1 MSEATVAALAA
12 AMGFLITEDQRVAVE
27 RQGIAGL
34 PSNLMATLAANHAR
48 ILDFF
53 READTN
59 ADGCISKD
67 EMRFALFKLGMNA
80 SPSDVHQLFDMLD
93 KDGNGVLQF
102 GELQDALLAVKQQR
116 KGLLGLPP
124 WKPKKRAPN
133 ITDAPESSGAPHSGI
148 LLLSSSTAS
157 RRALGACLAQRAADR
172 MKAPGHRSAPSL
184 QPPSLLDE
192 QDRRPPE
199 APGERLHAFHT
210 ITTARKLLATSPMVE
225 WPESPW
231 TDGLRAGRL
240 LDDPAAASRA
250 RPTSAPPKTTTDTT
264 ALYVQYPPKRT
275 QSMSAIQR
283 VEQCSLEV
291 EQRQL
296 RASESLAQL
305 QHPPQAKLAALC
317 VDGCGFF
324 STAGQVLCPQCFRRK
339 YKKLETASAGE
350 RREAERQL
358 QERLM
363 SLELARAVSAPAHRA
378 AVSAAKGGIFRHQL
392 SQTVRTMPSAAR
404 KGTPASVHR
413 DYYNRLVALAN
424 TKGGLGRPSGGSG
437 RFAPGDAVTIATH
450 GIPSGALHTGLHT
463 TLFPAKVCRGLRRG
477 LYECK
482 FDRLKVAGCTHAP
495 TPDGVDG
502 GSPRRPCNCPYEVQP
517 IRAGL
522 VCPPMPE
529 YDADDFADAL
539 ATALKEAHAQ
549 GRHVLVLHM
558 PPHTA
563 GWWLM
568 RVEMVH
574 GFALGAPRQL
584 RRVHMSLHES
594 LVGPS
599 DDPSKRYV
607 ASGADV
613 ATQLR
618 PALVLDGP
626 VEVGGAFVIEPTMAA
641 LLAARHEERRRSAG
655 ARVTRQAKV
664 KAKADEELSR
674 AARVSPMC
682 DECE

>member
-1 MSEATVAALAA
+1 
-12 AMGFLITEDQRVAVE
+12 MGFLITEDQRVAVE
-27 RQGIAGL
+27 TQGIAGL

-53 READTN
+53 RDADTN
-59 ADGCISKD
+59 ADGCISKN

-80 SPSDVHQLFDMLD
+80 SPSDVHQLFGMLD

-116 KGLLGLPP
+116 KGLRGMPP
-124 WKPKKRAPN
+124 WRPKKRAPN
-133 ITDAPESSGAPHSGI
+133 ITEAPESSSGAPHSGI

-172 MKAPGHRSAPSL
+172 MEAPGHRQAPLSL
-184 QPPSLLDE
+184 QPPPSLNE
-192 QDRRPPE
+192 QHRLHRRPPE

-210 ITTARKLLATSPMVE
+210 ITTARKLLVASPMLE
-225 WPESPW
+225 WPDSPW
-231 TDGLRAGRL
+231 TGRL
-240 LDDPAAASRA
+240 LDDPCGTSMSAAPAAASRA

-264 ALYVQYPPKRT
+264 TLYVQYPPKRT

-283 VEQCSLEV
+283 AEQCSLDL

-350 RREAERQL
+350 RREAELVL
-358 QERLM
+358 QERLT

-392 SQTVRTMPSAAR
+392 SQTVRSMPSTAR
-404 KGTPASVHR
+404 KGTPASLHR
-413 DYYNRLVALAN
+413 EYYNRLVALAN

-437 RFAPGDAVTIATH
+437 RFAPGDTVIVATH
-450 GIPSGALHTGLHT
+450 GNPSGALHTGLHT
-463 TLFPAKVCRGLRRG
+463 TLFPAKVSRGLRRG
-477 LYECK
+477 LYECI
-482 FDRLKVAGCTHAP
+482 FDRLKIAGCTHAP
-495 TPDGVDG
+495 APGVDG
-502 GSPRRPCNCPYEVQP
+502 GSSLRRPCNCPYEVQP

-539 ATALKEAHAQ
+539 ATALKEANAQ

-558 PPHTA
+558 PPYTA

-574 GFALGAPRQL
+574 GFTLGAPRHL

-599 DDPSKRYV
+599 DDPNKRYIV
-607 ASGADV
+607 SGADV

-626 VEVGGAFVIEPTMAA
+626 VEAGGAFVIEPTMAA

-655 ARVTRQAKV
+655 AKVTRQAK
-664 KAKADEELSR
+664 ADGGVESR
-674 AARVSPMC
+674 RTGANV
-682 DECE
+682 